1 MTRRG
6 ERGKVEGL
14 RVYIGVRERRGGAHI
29 IRCIAGR
36 LYSSHIGDLAY
47 FLCVMDSKGRWCLI
61 FDFWELYP
69 VI

>member
-1 MTRRG
+1 M
-6 ERGKVEGL
+6 
-14 RVYIGVRERRGGAHI
+14 YIGVRERRGGAHI